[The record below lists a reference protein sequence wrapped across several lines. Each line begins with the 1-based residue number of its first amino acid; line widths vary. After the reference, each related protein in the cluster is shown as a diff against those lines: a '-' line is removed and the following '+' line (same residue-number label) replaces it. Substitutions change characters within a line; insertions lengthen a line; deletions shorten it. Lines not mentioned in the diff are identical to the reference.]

1 MHQQTNIN
9 TQEDALYR
17 GYVMNESFRK
27 WLDQCPAEYMF
38 YMREV
43 TADSGT
49 YTFILKQ
56 FLN

>member
-9 TQEDALYR
+9 NKQDAPYR

-38 YMREV
+38 YMRDV

-49 YTFILKQ
+49 YTFILK
-56 FLN
+56 